1 MDTREEL
8 RAKIKFLQN
17 KIDQCQ
23 DDAAALLLQKQMIDL
38 LKTVCQDKELLKE
51 ILLKNGNN

>member
-1 MDTREEL
+1 MDTREDL
-8 RAKIKFLQN
+8 RAKIKFLQK

-23 DDAAALLLQKQMIDL
+23 DDAEALLLQSQMIDF
-38 LKTVCQDKELLKE
+38 LKTICQDKELLKE